1 MESEIGTKPKWYQN
15 GSEIGTKPK
24 WYKLISNCDFFQSM
38 YFLKCDFKSF
48 EVYAAGGLRI
58 YFALKKHQKS
68 VEK

>member
-38 YFLKCDFKSF
+38 YFLKCDFQSL
-48 EVYAAGGLRI
+48 EVYEMQL
-58 YFALKKHQKS
+58 
-68 VEK
+68 VV